1 MTDLRTWVL
10 SNCNFLIGFKPDP
23 KTDIFIR
30 AEHFGF
36 RRKNPE
42 SWKGLFDNLLL
53 DTVYAHNSTTTVG
66 AEIAFQPKSLT
77 FKWVQLVLETD
88 LSKDI
93 TSKFKVKAS
102 HDSIEGA
109 VTARRPV
116 FSKQGTLSVGLHTIN
131 PHK

>member
-66 AEIAFQPKSLT
+66 AEVIFPLFRLLFSRN
-77 FKWVQLVLETD
+77 
-88 LSKDI
+88 LSHL
-93 TSKFKVKAS
+93 S
-102 HDSIEGA
+102 G
-109 VTARRPV
+109 
-116 FSKQGTLSVGLHTIN
+116 FSSFLKLILAKT
-131 PHK
+131 